1 MIGYFCTS
9 AEDYADIKKYLKQ
22 ILEEIDANRS
32 RVLSSRVSEL

>member
-1 MIGYFCTS
+1 MIGELCRS
-9 AEDYADIKKYLKQ
+9 AEEYEDIKKYLKQ